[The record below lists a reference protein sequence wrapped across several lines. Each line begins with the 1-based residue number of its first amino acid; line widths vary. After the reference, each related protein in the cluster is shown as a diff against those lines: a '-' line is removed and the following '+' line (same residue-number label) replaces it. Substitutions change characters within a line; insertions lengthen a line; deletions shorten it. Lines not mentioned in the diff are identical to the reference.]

1 MGEHKL
7 PREPPRS
14 RPMITVLPIDANNL
28 YRETA
33 FTDLKAGIIK
43 ERVPVVLHPET
54 GQLIDDLV
62 RQPSYEGQTFING
75 QPLSFA
81 IAATSLAEAVKLFS
95 SHLEGVLQELQSKAI
110 QSKIMSPAGPNGR
123 VFVNPPSRKR

>member
-7 PREPPRS
+7 PRQPPKE
-14 RPMITVLPIDANNL
+14 RPLITVIPLDPQNL

-43 ERVPVVLHPET
+43 ERVPVFINEEGRVVDNP
-54 GQLIDDLV
+54 V

-75 QPLSFA
+75 QPLAFA
-81 IAATSLAEAVKLFS
+81 ISATSLAEAVKLFS
-95 SHLEGVLQELQSKAI
+95 SHLEGVLQEMQSKAI
-110 QSKIMSPAGPNGR
+110 QSRIMNPAGPNGR
-123 VFVNPPSRKR
+123 VVIDQPSRKR